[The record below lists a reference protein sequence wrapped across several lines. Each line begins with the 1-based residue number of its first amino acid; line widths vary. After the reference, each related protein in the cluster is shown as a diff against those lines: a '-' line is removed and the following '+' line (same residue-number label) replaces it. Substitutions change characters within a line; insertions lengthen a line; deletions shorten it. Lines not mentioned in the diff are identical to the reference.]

1 MRAFLVLPAALL
13 AGTLHGH
20 GLTHSAQLGSAVIV
34 ELRYAD
40 DSPFSYESAEV
51 YRPAETLPFFTGRT
65 DANGRLAFV
74 PDRSGDW
81 RVRAFSEDGH
91 GGDFTVAAAAD
102 GGSSAPSA
110 GLGDV
115 GGLPIGLPIGLAIIF
130 GIFGIWSLFVR
141 RRP

>member
-1 MRAFLVLPAALL
+1 MRTLLALPAALL
-13 AGTLHGH
+13 AGTLHAH
-20 GLTHSAQLGSAVIV
+20 SLSHSAQPGSAVIV

-40 DSPFSYESAEV
+40 GSPFSYETTEV
-51 YRPAETLPFFTGRT
+51 YRPAETVPFLAGRT

-91 GGDFTVAAAAD
+91 GGDFTVAAAPN

-110 GLGDV
+110 GLGTV
-115 GGLPIGLPIGLAIIF
+115 GGLAVGLSVIF
-130 GIFGIWSLFVR
+130 GVFGIWSLFVR
-141 RRP
+141 RKS